1 MHVYFGILELYKYL
15 IFPSNHAA
23 NYMAM
28 SGSLTEG
35 TLDATKYNRVHALA
49 NSNR

>member
-1 MHVYFGILELYKYL
+1 
-15 IFPSNHAA
+15 
-23 NYMAM
+23 MAM

-49 NSNR
+49 NSNRQKLQDILDILDNFKDKRYN